1 MSRKKSGLPKYVK
14 AVRRG
19 RKTHVYFRHGGKYLR
34 LPADTSSPEFHRA
47 YAEALAGT
55 QIQSSKALPPGT
67 TAAMIADYKRS
78 PEYTG
83 LAVKTQTDY
92 ARQLDHLGKAVGPYP
107 AKDIRRANIV
117 KLRNKLA
124 TKGNRTADL
133 FISVVCRAFRV
144 GMDLG
149 YVDQNP
155 AADIS
160 RINKAQSFKAWPKSA
175 RDTFEASSPPEALLV
190 AHMLGLY
197 TSLRLGDVLRLTW
210 ANYQDGCFVT
220 RHTKSMELAGLTD
233 GEDYIPAARPLRE
246 LLERLPKTS
255 MMIVARADGRKWNER
270 HFSAVFRDHLDAIGL
285 DHLHFHGLRKTTA
298 KALAEAGATSKE
310 IAAIT
315 GHRTLSMVELYTEQ
329 AEQKKLAKSV
339 ISKLDRAKQK

>member
-1 MSRKKSGLPKYVK
+1 LAANELKS
-14 AVRRG
+14 A
-19 RKTHVYFRHGGKYLR
+19 
-34 LPADTSSPEFHRA
+34 
-47 YAEALAGT
+47 
-55 QIQSSKALPPGT
+55 KALPAGSV
-67 TAAMIADYKRS
+67 AAVICDFKKS
-78 PEYTG
+78 PEYVG
-83 LAVKTQTDY
+83 LKPKTQTDY
-92 ARQLDHLGKAVGPYP
+92 ARQLDHLGKAVGPYQDP
-107 AKDIRRANIV
+107 DIKRSNIV

-133 FISVVCRAFRV
+133 FVSVVCRAFRV

-149 YVDQNP
+149 YCETNP

-160 RINKAQSFKAWPKSA
+160 RINKAQSYKAWPKAA
-175 RDTFEASSPPEALLV
+175 RESFEASSPPELLIW
-190 AHMLGLY
+190 AYKLGLY
-197 TSLRLGDVLRLTW
+197 TSLRLGDVLALTW
-210 ANYQDGCFVT
+210 PNYQEGCFVT
-220 RHTKSMELAGLTD
+220 RHTKLLELAGLTD

-246 LLERLPKTS
+246 LLDRTPRTS

-315 GHRTLSMVELYTEQ
+315 GHRTLSMVEL
-329 AEQKKLAKSV
+329 
-339 ISKLDRAKQK
+339 